1 MCWAGGVKKGS
12 ALSSYLKSQPYLPS
26 EGAEFVEYMD
36 RVIVEVANL
45 QAEGRIPDDQGVDSL
60 LTLWR
65 TVTAQVKADVKAVG
79 PDADAPMNSTIPMT
93 EAEFK
98 QSSSM
103 FETFYQLLRILEMRG
118 AINLRRT
125 DGVGKVAMAVYQG
138 TLI

>member
-1 MCWAGGVKKGS
+1 
-12 ALSSYLKSQPYLPS
+12 
-26 EGAEFVEYMD
+26 MD
-36 RVIVEVANL
+36 RVIAEVSVL
-45 QAEGRIPDDQGVDSL
+45 RDEGRIPDDQGIDNL
-60 LTLWR
+60 LQLWR
-65 TVTAQVKADVKAVG
+65 TVTDQVRTDVAAVAPG
-79 PDADAPMNSTIPMT
+79 STAPMTSTIPMT

>member
-1 MCWAGGVKKGS
+1 M
-12 ALSSYLKSQPYLPS
+12 LKSQPYLPS

-36 RVIVEVANL
+36 RVIVEVAAL
-45 QAEGRIPDDQGVDSL
+45 QAEGRVPDDQGIDAL
-60 LTLWR
+60 LDLWR
-65 TVTAQVKADVKAVG
+65 TVTAQVKTDVTRVG
-79 PDADAPMNSTIPMT
+79 PTADTPMTSTIPMT

>member
-1 MCWAGGVKKGS
+1 MS
-12 ALSSYLKSQPYLPS
+12 QYLKSQPYLPS

-36 RVIVEVANL
+36 RVIPAVADL
-45 QAEGRIPDDQGVDSL
+45 QAEGRVPGDEGIDNL

-65 TVTAQVKADVKAVG
+65 TVTAQVRSDVNAAG
-79 PDADAPMNSTIPMT
+79 QGATAPITSTIPMT

-98 QSSSM
+98 QSSAM

-125 DGVGKVAMAVYQG
+125 DGVGTVAMAVYQG
-138 TLI
+138 TLL

>member
-1 MCWAGGVKKGS
+1 M
-12 ALSSYLKSQPYLPS
+12 LKSQPYLPS

-36 RVIVEVANL
+36 RVIVEVAAL
-45 QAEGRIPDDQGVDSL
+45 QAEGRIPDDQGIDSL
-60 LTLWR
+60 LELWR
-65 TVTAQVKADVKAVG
+65 TVTAQVKTDVKAAG
-79 PDADAPMNSTIPMT
+79 PDAGSPMTSTIPMT

>member
-1 MCWAGGVKKGS
+1 MTV
-12 ALSSYLKSQPYLPS
+12 LKSQPYLPS

-36 RVIVEVANL
+36 RVIMEVSAL
-45 QAEGRIPDDQGVDSL
+45 QAEGRIPDDQGIDSL
-60 LTLWR
+60 LALWR
-65 TVTAQVKADVKAVG
+65 TVTAQVKADVNAAG
-79 PDADAPMNSTIPMT
+79 PDATAPMTSTIPMT

-138 TLI
+138 NLL

>member
-1 MCWAGGVKKGS
+1 LTV
-12 ALSSYLKSQPYLPS
+12 LKSQPYLPS

-36 RVIVEVANL
+36 RVIMEVSAL
-45 QAEGRIPDDQGVDSL
+45 QAEGRIPDDQGIDSL
-60 LTLWR
+60 LALWR
-65 TVTAQVKADVKAVG
+65 TVTAQVKADVNAAG
-79 PDADAPMNSTIPMT
+79 PDATAPMTSTIPMT

-138 TLI
+138 NLL

>member
-1 MCWAGGVKKGS
+1 LTV
-12 ALSSYLKSQPYLPS
+12 LKSQPYLPS

-36 RVIVEVANL
+36 RVIMEVSAL
-45 QAEGRIPDDQGVDSL
+45 QAEGRIPDDQGIDSL
-60 LTLWR
+60 LALWR
-65 TVTAQVKADVKAVG
+65 TVTAQVKADVNAAG
-79 PDADAPMNSTIPMT
+79 PDATAPMTSTIPMT

-138 TLI
+138 TLL

>member
-1 MCWAGGVKKGS
+1 V
-12 ALSSYLKSQPYLPS
+12 LKSQPYLPS

-36 RVIVEVANL
+36 RVIVEVAGL
-45 QAEGRIPDDQGVDSL
+45 KAEGRIPDDQGIDSL
-60 LTLWR
+60 LGLWR
-65 TVTAQVKADVKAVG
+65 TVTAQVKADV
-79 PDADAPMNSTIPMT
+79 DAAGVDSGTPMSSTIPMT

>member
-1 MCWAGGVKKGS
+1 VV
-12 ALSSYLKSQPYLPS
+12 LKSQPYLPS

-36 RVIVEVANL
+36 RVNTEVAAL
-45 QAEGRIPDDQGVDSL
+45 KAEGRVPGDEGIESL
-60 LTLWR
+60 LELWR
-65 TVTAQVKADVKAVG
+65 VVTDQVRRDVNAAGAD
-79 PDADAPMNSTIPMT
+79 STRPITSMVPMT